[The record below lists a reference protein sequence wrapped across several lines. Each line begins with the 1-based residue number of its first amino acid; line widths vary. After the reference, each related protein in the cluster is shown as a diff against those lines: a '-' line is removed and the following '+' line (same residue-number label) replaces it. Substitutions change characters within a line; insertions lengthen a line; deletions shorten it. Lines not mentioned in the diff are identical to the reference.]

1 MKDKISAII
10 INLNSLRRRLE
21 WINGQNY
28 NDPDAVDLMGDVAEW
43 VCEIDEAVEAIEK
56 SLTPAVYGK
65 VLVQVNREG
74 EQEHTNW
81 QGTHPFIPSQEGK
94 L

>member
-21 WINGQNY
+21 WINGQDY
-28 NDPDAVDLMGDVAEW
+28 NDPEAVDLMSDVAEW
-43 VCEIDEAVEAIEK
+43 VYEIDEAIGAIEK
-56 SLTPAVYGK
+56 SLTPAGQGR

-81 QGTHPFIPSQEGK
+81 QGTH
-94 L
+94 